1 MRLQELGINKG
12 QVMAISKEEESDEE
26 VLLVKN
32 ETETV
37 YVLKR
42 HIKIKNAMNAIGRHV
57 EYIYEPFKNDRQ
69 YASVSKVQE
78 LALAALNEQFKKN
91 PNQDYVAE
99 VVQVQKIVLK

>member
-1 MRLQELGINKG
+1 
-12 QVMAISKEEESDEE
+12 MAISKEEESDEE

-42 HIKIKNAMNAIGRHV
+42 HIKIKKCNECDWSHV

-78 LALAALNEQFKKN
+78 LALAAFK
-91 PNQDYVAE
+91 
-99 VVQVQKIVLK
+99 

>member
-42 HIKIKNAMNAIGRHV
+42 PH
-57 EYIYEPFKNDRQ
+57 
-69 YASVSKVQE
+69 
-78 LALAALNEQFKKN
+78 
-91 PNQDYVAE
+91 
-99 VVQVQKIVLK
+99 

>member
-1 MRLQELGINKG
+1 
-12 QVMAISKEEESDEE
+12 MAISKEEESDEE

-57 EYIYEPFKNDRQ
+57 EYIYEPFKMIANTLVCQ
-69 YASVSKVQE
+69 K
-78 LALAALNEQFKKN
+78 FKSWR
-91 PNQDYVAE
+91 
-99 VVQVQKIVLK
+99 

>member
-1 MRLQELGINKG
+1 M
-12 QVMAISKEEESDEE
+12 
-26 VLLVKN
+26 
-32 ETETV
+32 

-78 LALAALNEQFKKN
+78 LALAALNEQFKKILIKTMSLRSFKFK
-91 PNQDYVAE
+91 
-99 VVQVQKIVLK
+99 KIVLK

>member
-42 HIKIKNAMNAIGRHV
+42 HIKIKNECDWSACWIHLWT
-57 EYIYEPFKNDRQ
+57 F
-69 YASVSKVQE
+69 
-78 LALAALNEQFKKN
+78 
-91 PNQDYVAE
+91 
-99 VVQVQKIVLK
+99 